1 MENKMYPDE
10 LQHHG
15 ILGMKWGVRRYQNKD
30 GTLTKAGEKR
40 YNKEMEKLKTEKK
53 ILTNKQ
59 KTADKLAKME
69 SMKKEIEEQKRAMKG
84 KSKSGDDDDTGMKN
98 ENDSRHGES
107 SNSIPRHKSAKKMTD
122 EELNAAINRLQLEQR
137 YNQLTAPANEEKESK
152 GKKWA
157 MDILEKSGTNI
168 ATQTM
173 TYIMGTAVNKV
184 LSSMVDDKQAI
195 NPKKGQKDK

>member
-1 MENKMYPDE
+1 MENKMYSDE

-30 GTLTKAGEKR
+30 GTLTTAGEKR

-69 SMKKEIEEQKRAMKG
+69 SMKKEIEEQKRAMKD
-84 KSKSGDDDDTGMKN
+84 KSKIRNDDIDMKN
-98 ENDSRHGES
+98 ENNSRHGES
-107 SNSIPRHKSAKKMTD
+107 SNSVPKHKSAKKMTD

-173 TYIMGTAVNKV
+173 TYVMGTAVNKV

>member
-1 MENKMYPDE
+1 MENKMYSDE

-84 KSKSGDDDDTGMKN
+84 KSKSGDDDIDVKN
-98 ENDSRHGES
+98 ENNSRHGES
-107 SNSIPRHKSAKKMTD
+107 SNSVPRHKSAKKMTD
-122 EELNAAINRLQLEQR
+122 EELNAAIDRLQLEQR

-157 MDILEKSGTNI
+157 MDVLEKSGTNI